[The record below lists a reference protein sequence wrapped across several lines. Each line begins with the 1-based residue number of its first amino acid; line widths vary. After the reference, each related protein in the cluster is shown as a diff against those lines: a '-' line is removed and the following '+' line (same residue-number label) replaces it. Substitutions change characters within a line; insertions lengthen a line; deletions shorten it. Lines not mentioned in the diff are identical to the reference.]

1 MLGSRPTV
9 QLFAYGYGRALPETT
24 DEGKFGDKTAKG
36 TDMLFKGLLTVTAMS
51 TASAGLACT
60 YEPNTTSNNEGR
72 TVFLGDCGFY
82 ETGYRL
88 EGNVLHFPN
97 GGTHALTNASEQE
110 AQAILRQTYGLVE
123 AKDGALVRTKG
134 VVRP

>member
-1 MLGSRPTV
+1 M
-9 QLFAYGYGRALPETT
+9 ALPEPLNENKSLATT
-24 DEGKFGDKTAKG
+24 TTEG
-36 TDMLFKGLLTVTAMS
+36 TDMLFKGLLTGAIMS
-51 TASAGLACT
+51 VASAGLACT
-60 YEPNTTSNNEGR
+60 YEPNTSPAKDGR

-97 GGTHALTNASEQE
+97 GGTHALTEASEQE

-123 AKDGALVRTKG
+123 TKDGALVRTKG
-134 VVRP
+134 VVKP

>member
-1 MLGSRPTV
+1 
-9 QLFAYGYGRALPETT
+9 
-24 DEGKFGDKTAKG
+24 
-36 TDMLFKGLLTVTAMS
+36 MLFKGLLTGAAIS

-60 YEPNTTSNNEGR
+60 YEPNTSPGKDGR

-88 EGNVLHFPN
+88 EGNVLYFPN
-97 GGTHALTNASEQE
+97 GGTHAIAEASEQE

-134 VVRP
+134 VVTP